1 MKEYDRLL
9 QQATQEEER
18 HRAVAKTIIPL
29 MYAALRDE
37 EPNMTPQDARE
48 RIEKDCV
55 ACWSRRTILDALPD
69 EAKDPIK
76 QRAGRK
82 SRQSAAETAAQKRLV
97 VGAEGQTIGEEED
110 DGMSEKNTD
119 GGADPSIPSL
129 LDAGEKPDIA
139 VKASNITTQDEAG
152 ASLSPEHFPPLAVVR
167 LDVHGLG
174 NIIAT
179 ILFEEG
185 KDCFLLVNSV
195 DVLGASRDRK
205 ELTRF
210 LKERK

>member
-55 ACWSRRTILDALPD
+55 GFWSRRTILDALPD

-82 SRQSAAETAAQKRLV
+82 SRQTAAETAAQKKLV
-97 VGAEGQTIGEEED
+97 AGAEGQTIVEED
-110 DGMSEKNTD
+110 DGMSQKNTG
-119 GGADPSIPSL
+119 GGADPSMPSL
-129 LDAGEKPDIA
+129 HQVGEKPDVA
-139 VKASNITTQDEAG
+139 VEASNITSQVGAG
-152 ASLSPEHFPPLAVVR
+152 ASVSPERFPPLAVVR
-167 LDVHGLG
+167 LDVHELG

-205 ELTRF
+205 ELARF